1 MGAGIGRGSTL
12 RCAPREPEH
21 LGKSERIAE
30 NRELA
35 QTYRNV
41 RVKPRGARDDRGN
54 DADRQARR
62 PHRHVDSVFAPLRRD
77 RVACALGPHRGR
89 VPPLHR

>member
-1 MGAGIGRGSTL
+1 M
-12 RCAPREPEH
+12 
-21 LGKSERIAE
+21 
-30 NRELA
+30 
-35 QTYRNV
+35 

-62 PHRHVDSVFAPLRRD
+62 PHRHVDPVAAPLRRD